1 VEQCGDAMAY
11 SNKQLSSSSQMGS
24 KLSSHE
30 SISIDD
36 VESMNLDQVLRLGR
50 FIDDSMHPFDEK
62 LRVQIAKR
70 RMKLLAERADT
81 GKQFDE
87 VLSPLWTFCPTRNRW
102 RLSDCAP
109 TQAPTS
115 LSVLTF
121 NIWFD
126 AFALEARLTAFVDLL
141 KKKMPDVVCI
151 QEATPKRMKLLL
163 EDTWVRATF
172 DSTDLEGETFDAWY
186 GVALLVK
193 RGSACAQVRFRSFGR
208 NSDQGRKA
216 VIVDFADLSVS
227 CVHLESLDSSDE
239 RATQLQIIK
248 SMLGARP
255 ALICGDFNF
264 DSLQNFKPD
273 SRPLEND
280 RAKEILAGFVDAWEQ
295 LHPDERG
302 ATFDAV
308 GNSMMA
314 CTGETW
320 FGRIDRVFARATA
333 TVKSIEIVGNT
344 PFGREGARDLYIPTT
359 SDCLHKSS
367 TTRNVESIAI

>member
-1 VEQCGDAMAY
+1 
-11 SNKQLSSSSQMGS
+11 MGS
-24 KLSSHE
+24 KLSSPE

-36 VESMNLDQVLRLGR
+36 VESMNLDQVLQLGR

-62 LRVQIAKR
+62 LRLQVAKR

-81 GKQFDE
+81 GKRFDDI
-87 VLSPLWTFCPTRNRW
+87 LSPLWTFCPMRNRW

-109 TQAPTS
+109 TQAPAS

-126 AFALEARLTAFVDLL
+126 AFALEARLAALVALL
-141 KKKMPDVVCI
+141 QKKTPDVVCI

-163 EDTWVRATF
+163 QDAWVRATF

-186 GVALLVK
+186 GVAVLVK
-193 RGSACAQVRFRSFGR
+193 RGSACAHVRFRSFGWD
-208 NSDQGRKA
+208 SDQGRKA

-227 CVHLESLDSSDE
+227 SVHLESLDSSEE
-239 RATQLQIIK
+239 RATQLQIVK
-248 SMLGARP
+248 SMLGTRP

-280 RAKEILAGFVDAWEQ
+280 GAKEILAGFVDAWEQ

-344 PFGREGARDLYIPTT
+344 PFGREGARDLYI
-359 SDCLHKSS
+359 SDHFGLLAEVVVD
-367 TTRNVESIAI
+367 TQR